1 MKKTLVALA
10 ALLLAGCAS
19 NPYEPTL
26 QVKSTYANASAVAP
40 EGQTH
45 IRLHRLEQSSI
56 VPFEK
61 TCPLLVILDGKTIA
75 TLHFN
80 QYVDLNVPNGMRKI
94 EVRIACALT
103 KTTGS
108 ITVDANGKNI
118 SLETDRSFFGT
129 YNIRPEGSSNK

>member
-10 ALLLAGCAS
+10 ALFLAGCAS

-26 QVKSTYANASAVAP
+26 QVKSSFANASTPAP

-45 IRLHRLEQSSI
+45 IRLHRIDQWST

-61 TCPLLVILDGKTIA
+61 TCPLIVILDGQTVA
-75 TLHFN
+75 SLHFN
-80 QYVDLNVPNGMRKI
+80 QFVDLNVPNGLRKLD
-94 EVRIACALT
+94 VRIACALT

-108 ITVDANGKNI
+108 ITVDAKGQSIN
-118 SLETDRSFFGT
+118 LETDRSIFGT
-129 YNIRPEGSSNK
+129 YNIRPKTSE

>member
-19 NPYEPTL
+19 NPYEPTV
-26 QVKSTYANASAVAP
+26 QVKSSFANASAVAP

-45 IRLHRLEQSSI
+45 IRLHRLEQMSI
-56 VPFEK
+56 LPFEK

-75 TLHFN
+75 ALHFN
-80 QYVDLNVPNGMRKI
+80 QYIDLNVPNGMRKI
-94 EVRIACALT
+94 EVRVACALT
-103 KTTGS
+103 KTTGA

-129 YNIRPEGSSNK
+129 YNIRPEGTPAK

>member
-26 QVKSTYANASAVAP
+26 QVKSSFANASTSAP
-40 EGQTH
+40 KGQTH
-45 IRLHRLEQSSI
+45 IRLHRIDQWST

-61 TCPLLVILDGKTIA
+61 TCPLIVILDGQTVA
-75 TLHFN
+75 SLHFN
-80 QYVDLNVPNGMRKI
+80 QYVDLNVPNGLRKI

-108 ITVDANGKNI
+108 ITVDAKGQSI
-118 SLETDRSFFGT
+118 SLETDRSILGT
-129 YNIRPEGSSNK
+129 YHIRPKTSE

>member
-26 QVKSTYANASAVAP
+26 QVKSSFANASTTAP

-45 IRLHRLEQSSI
+45 IRLHRIDQWST

-61 TCPLLVILDGKTIA
+61 TCPLIVILDGQTVA
-75 TLHFN
+75 SLHFN
-80 QYVDLNVPNGMRKI
+80 QYVDLNVPNGLRKI
-94 EVRIACALT
+94 DVRIACALT

-108 ITVDANGKNI
+108 ITVDAKGQSI
-118 SLETDRSFFGT
+118 SLETDRNIFGT
-129 YNIRPEGSSNK
+129 YHIRPKAGE